1 MERMSQEQQQMS
13 RQDFA
18 LLGIHQIA
26 YVRPEE
32 RDGVAGFA
40 VHAADGTEMAFV
52 DKEREVAFAAVRQY
66 DMEPVS
72 VH

>member
-1 MERMSQEQQQMS
+1 MEHTLHEQQQMS

-26 YVRPEE
+26 YVKPESRGE
-32 RDGVAGFA
+32 VPGFA

-52 DKEREVAFAAVRQY
+52 AKDREVAFAAVRQY

>member
-1 MERMSQEQQQMS
+1 MERTLHEQQQMS

-26 YVRPEE
+26 YVKPER
-32 RDGVAGFA
+32 RDGVLGFA

-52 DKEREVAFAAVRQY
+52 EKDREVAFAAVRQY
-66 DMEPVS
+66 DIEPVS